1 MQLDRHAGFEGAE
14 FGVIVFAEEEA
25 GVIGGAAVA
34 GVDGVAEAGQEAVL
48 FDYEEG
54 DLSHAAG
61 VNDEEKGGP
70 GQDFIGAEV
79 GRFVSLGCEGYGE
92 GRGS

>member
-1 MQLDRHAGFEGAE
+1 MQPDRHAGFEGAE
-14 FGVIVFAEEEA
+14 LGVIVFAEEEA

-34 GVDGVAEAGQEAVL
+34 GVDDVAEAGQEAVL
-48 FDYEEG
+48 FDYKEG

-61 VNDEEKGGP
+61 INNEEKGGP
-70 GQDFIGAEV
+70 CQDFIGAEAS
-79 GRFVSLGCEGYGE
+79 RFISLGCEGYGE

>member
-1 MQLDRHAGFEGAE
+1 MQLDCHAGFEGVE
-14 FGVIVFAEEEA
+14 FGVVVFAEEKA

-34 GVDGVAEAGQEAVL
+34 RGNGVAEAGEEAIL

-61 VNDEEKGGP
+61 VDDEEERCP
-70 GQDFIGAEV
+70 
-79 GRFVSLGCEGYGE
+79 C
-92 GRGS
+92 

>member
-1 MQLDRHAGFEGAE
+1 MQLDCHAGFEGAE
-14 FGVIVFAEEEA
+14 FGVVVFAEGKA

-34 GVDGVAEAGQEAVL
+34 RGVGVAEAAEEAVL

-61 VNDEEKGGP
+61 VDDEE
-70 GQDFIGAEV
+70 E
-79 GRFVSLGCEGYGE
+79 GCPC
-92 GRGS
+92 

>member
-1 MQLDRHAGFEGAE
+1 MQLDRYAGFEDAE
-14 FGVIVFAEEEA
+14 FGVVIFAEEEA

-61 VNDEEKGGP
+61 VDDEQEGGP
-70 GQDFIGAEV
+70 
-79 GRFVSLGCEGYGE
+79 C
-92 GRGS
+92 